1 MITAIIQARL
11 SSKRLPKK
19 LIMKIAQKTL
29 LENLFSQL
37 SYSQQI
43 EKKII
48 ATTTDPIDDEIEKIA
63 NSINLRCF
71 RGNPQNVL
79 DRYYK
84 CAKLFDSKTIVRIS
98 GDAPLIDPKIVDKTI
113 EYYKKNN
120 FDYVSNF
127 FRRTF
132 PIGTEVEIFSFKTLE
147 KCWKNAQKPY
157 EKEHVTPFIYEH
169 PELFNIGYIEN
180 SENLSHLHWTVDTIE
195 DFNLVKSISQKIKN
209 RPILMN
215 QILDLLQNEP
225 DLVKINESID
235 PFVGFKKSKMGH

>member
-11 SSKRLPKK
+11 NSSRLKE
-19 LIMKIAQKTL
+19 KILLKIEDKTL
-29 LENLFSQL
+29 LEHLFSQL
-37 SYSQQI
+37 SHSTQI
-43 EKKII
+43 DKKII
-48 ATTTDPIDDEIEKIA
+48 ATTIDKMDDEIETLTKLQNIT
-63 NSINLRCF
+63 CF
-71 RGNPQNVL
+71 RGNHLNVL
-79 DRYYK
+79 DRYYQ
-84 CAKLFDSKTIVRIS
+84 CAKLFNLETIVRIS
-98 GDAPLIDPKIVDKTI
+98 GDAPLIDPTIVDKTI
-113 EYYKKNN
+113 EYYKKNT

-127 FRRTF
+127 FHRSY
-132 PIGTEVEIFSFKTLE
+132 PVGTEVEIFSFKTLE